1 MEYIS
6 IYIYTYTHLVTS
18 VVIKDSDIELE
29 KSWLNKETRYY
40 LVIVVSISNNKC
52 GTIV

>member
-1 MEYIS
+1 MEY
-6 IYIYTYTHLVTS
+6 THTHLVTS
-18 VVIKDSDIELE
+18 VVIKESDIGLE

-40 LVIVVSISNNKC
+40 LVIVLSIVNNKC